1 MGILKDKKAYMMF
14 LLPGLLFYVLSVFY
28 PIEES
33 LRLSFMSWNG
43 IGNTKFVGLQNYA
56 NMLTDKIFWASF
68 FNNIIYVVIVVLMQL
83 LIGLLVAVLLTY
95 LTRGVNIF
103 RTLYYIP
110 CIITTVAVSQLFRS
124 IYSNEPVGLL
134 NLFFNAVGLENLSL
148 SWLAN
153 LKTVLVAVSAPEG
166 WRFIGLYMV
175 IFYSALISIDPELSE
190 AAIVDGA
197 SKWVLLWK
205 IKIPMIRPVWEL
217 ALIMC
222 ITGALRGFDIPYL
235 LTNGGPGNASELL
248 STYMYKKAFSSMQY
262 GYGSSIAVFIVI
274 ESLLVVWVIKYVFA
288 KRNTAKGGN

>member
-1 MGILKDKKAYMMF
+1 MGILKDKKAYMIF

-43 IGNTKFVGLQNYA
+43 IENAKFVGLHNYTE
-56 NMLTDKIFWASF
+56 MLTDKIFWSSF

-124 IYSNEPVGLL
+124 IYSNEPIGLL
-134 NLFFNAVGLENLSL
+134 NLFFNAVGLENLSF

-153 LKTVLVAVSAPEG
+153 LKTVLAAVSAPEG

-175 IFYSALISIDPELSE
+175 IFYSALISIDPALSE
-190 AAIVDGA
+190 AATVDGA

-217 ALIMC
+217 TLIMC

-274 ESLLVVWVIKYVFA
+274 ESLLVVWVIKSIFT
-288 KRNTAKGGN
+288 KINTAKGGN